1 MSAYLSILHGLH
13 LPNLKNIEYG
23 YQIRESRLDGSTL
36 QTSIFNGNHE
46 ASGDLAGAPQSK
58 KGKAYEL
65 GESRSILISGCRC
78 IVSC

>member
-1 MSAYLSILHGLH
+1 MGSIFPISKTL
-13 LPNLKNIEYG
+13 NMAIK
-23 YQIRESRLDGSTL
+23 SVKADLDGSTL